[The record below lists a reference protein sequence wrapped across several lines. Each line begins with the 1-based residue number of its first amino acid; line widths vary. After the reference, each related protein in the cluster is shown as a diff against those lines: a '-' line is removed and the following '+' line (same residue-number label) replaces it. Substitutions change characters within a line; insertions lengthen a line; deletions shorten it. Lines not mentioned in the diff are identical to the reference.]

1 MKSYHIAI
9 VGGGAAGLMAA
20 ARCVGSGLDVVLIEK
35 NKECGK
41 KLLITGKGRCN
52 ITNSSPWKDFQTHIH
67 PDKGF
72 LKNAFHHF
80 SNKDVVALLESAGL
94 PCKEERGNRI
104 FPVSDRSHDV
114 RDTLVKYIKK
124 GGINVVTGCQV
135 LDINKGDNL
144 FTLSLST
151 YEGDNLDIQASRVIL
166 ATGGLSYP
174 TTGSTGD
181 GYDVASKFGHTIV
194 GTFPSLTALKPFNM
208 DSRMEGILLKNV
220 RMDLWVNG
228 SKVQSEFGETL
239 FTSGGIEGALGFRVS
254 RKGVKGLI
262 NGQKV
267 ELVLDLKPAV
277 EMDELNKR
285 VKELSA
291 ECGGKLKKIV
301 SRLVPAQM
309 VDPFIDSLPGLNPE
323 NMASRLKEW
332 RFKIVGYVGYER
344 CVVTAGGVSLDEISR
359 KTMESKVIDG
369 LYMAGEVM
377 DLDGDTGGYNLQIAF
392 STGALAA
399 DSAVRSISI

>member
-194 GTFPSLTALKPFNM
+194 GTFPSLTALKPLNM

-309 VDPFIDSLPGLNPE
+309 VDPFIDSLPGLNPD

>member
-80 SNKDVVALLESAGL
+80 SNKDVVALFESAGL

-194 GTFPSLTALKPFNM
+194 GTFPSLTALKPLNM

-309 VDPFIDSLPGLNPE
+309 VDPFIDSLPGLNPD

-369 LYMAGEVM
+369 LYMAGEVI

>member
-124 GGINVVTGCQV
+124 GGINVVTGCKV

-151 YEGDNLDIQASRVIL
+151 YEGDNLDIQTSRVIL

-194 GTFPSLTALKPFNM
+194 GTFPSLTALKPLNM

-267 ELVLDLKPAV
+267 ELVIDLKPAV

-309 VDPFIDSLPGLNPE
+309 VDPFIDSLPGLNPD

>member
-124 GGINVVTGCQV
+124 GGINVVTGCKV

-194 GTFPSLTALKPFNM
+194 GTFPSLTALKPLNM

-267 ELVLDLKPAV
+267 ELVIDLKPAV

-309 VDPFIDSLPGLNPE
+309 VDPFIDSLPGLNPD

>member
-80 SNKDVVALLESAGL
+80 SNKDVVALFESAGL

-194 GTFPSLTALKPFNM
+194 GTFPSLTALKPLNM

-309 VDPFIDSLPGLNPE
+309 VDPFIDSLPGLNPD

-344 CVVTAGGVSLDEISR
+344 CVVTAGGVSLDVISR

-369 LYMAGEVM
+369 LYMAGEVI

>member
-135 LDINKGDNL
+135 LDINKDDNL

-194 GTFPSLTALKPFNM
+194 GTFPSLTALKPLNM

-309 VDPFIDSLPGLNPE
+309 VDPFIDSLPGLNPD

-369 LYMAGEVM
+369 LYMAGEVI

>member
-194 GTFPSLTALKPFNM
+194 GTFPSLTALKPLNM

-309 VDPFIDSLPGLNPE
+309 VDPFIDSLPGLNPD

-359 KTMESKVIDG
+359 KTMESKLTEG
-369 LYMAGEVM
+369 LYLAGEVM